1 MRTLIPGWLYISIN
15 MNNLNNM
22 NNLIQNSYKTIPKL
36 SKQAVQF
43 LTQSDGLVF
52 QLIGLILFLI
62 FLNIGLIVH
71 LLEIRFHRDL
81 GRLILKDR
89 LDILDSARLSVAT
102 AEKTLQM
109 VESAP
114 EPLHNRPYLVLSLT
128 ERRVW
133 YKQDGIV
140 LFTAPVATGS
150 GKELDKEGGGT
161 WKFETP
167 RGRLI
172 IQSKDENPVWV
183 PPDWHYVEEA
193 QKLNLSLVFLE
204 QGQSLTVSDGSTITT
219 TENDVIRIYPD
230 GRQEIMKATEGDN
243 IVVDGKLLVPP
254 LGTTQR
260 RYEGVLG
267 YYRLNLGD
275 GYAMHGTNDPNSVG
289 NAVSHGCIRLLNEDM
304 AKLYSMVTIGTPV
317 YIY

>member
-1 MRTLIPGWLYISIN
+1 MFLI
-15 MNNLNNM
+15 
-22 NNLIQNSYKTIPKL
+22 
-36 SKQAVQF
+36 
-43 LTQSDGLVF
+43 LVD
-52 QLIGLILFLI
+52 IGLLI
-62 FLNIGLIVH
+62 H
-71 LLEIRFHRDL
+71 MLELRFHRDL

-89 LDILDSARLSVAT
+89 LDILESARLSVAT

-128 ERRVW
+128 ERRIW
-133 YKQDGIV
+133 YKQSGIV
-140 LFTAPVATGS
+140 LFTARVATGS
-150 GKELDKEGGGT
+150 GKELDKEGGGA

-172 IQSKDENPVWV
+172 VQSKDENPVWV

-193 QKLNLSLVFLE
+193 QKRHLSLVYLE
-204 QGQSLTVSDGSTITT
+204 QGQSLDVSDGSTITVVD
-219 TENDVIRIYPD
+219 NNVIRIYPD
-230 GRQEIMKATEGDN
+230 GRQEIMKGTNGGD

-304 AKLYSMVTIGTPV
+304 AKLYPMVAVGTPV